1 MGRLQ
6 MKRDLKHISN
16 TILKKKNKA
25 KLESRD
31 IHFSNEI

>member
-6 MKRDLKHISN
+6 MKRDLRHISN
-16 TILKKKNKA
+16 TILKKNKA